1 MRWKRVL
8 WLCAA
13 FAVALWLW
21 NEPLLYPV
29 KALVVF
35 FHEIS
40 HGTAAVLTG
49 GSIARIELSPQLGGR
64 CVHYGGWELVV
75 LPAGY
80 LGSMLWGALILII
93 SARSRL
99 DRLLSQVLGIFLLGM
114 TVFYVRTA
122 FGMLLGMSWGISLV
136 ALGRKASERAND
148 AVLQFLGLASMLYA
162 VVDIKEDL
170 IDRRVA
176 ESDASAFAAMLGGP
190 PELWG
195 VLWILVAV
203 AGTAWALRHALKKEP
218 EAVELSTP

>member
-1 MRWKRVL
+1 MKWKRVL
-8 WLCAA
+8 WLFAA
-13 FAVALWLW
+13 FAVAVYFWD
-21 NEPLLYPV
+21 EPLFYPV

-49 GSIARIELSPQLGGR
+49 GSIARIELSPQLGGS
-64 CVHYGGWELVV
+64 CVHYGGWELAVI
-75 LPAGY
+75 PAGY

-99 DRLLSQVLGIFLLGM
+99 DRILSQVLGIFLLAM
-114 TVFYVRTA
+114 TVGYVRTA
-122 FGMLLGMSWGISLV
+122 FGALLGMSWGISLV
-136 ALGRKASERAND
+136 ALGRKASEQAND

-170 IDRRVA
+170 IDRRVDG
-176 ESDASAFAAMLGGP
+176 SDASAFARLLGGP

-195 VLWILVAV
+195 VVWILVAV
-203 AGTAWALRHALKKEP
+203 AGTAWALSHALRKDR
-218 EAVELSTP
+218 EAGELSTP